1 MINNKPKKFRSIITK
16 IISQINTIVSE
27 INTQIKKHQT
37 LFVHTIAIKLN
48 SEKKA
53 LSFYLNSDL
62 IPSWEIKIDP
72 IYLQDTLK
80 QLNEILNKVHFFNY
94 HIRII
99 ICEEKTSLI
108 YLELQSKNLTIP
120 NFSEVINN
128 FSNFYEK
135 KLDKENFIIKYF
147 GTKNEKYEIKFD
159 LCCIFHNMA
168 KFGTFDLV
176 LFNDRLYD
184 FNLSKDDNI
193 LNSLKTKMD
202 FNLSEDNT
210 YIYFNKLKEN
220 SISLFIFG
228 NYQYTKIDN
237 DDNDDA
243 ENKIIYEFIVNNIN
257 SVIEE
262 FYEKIKLFSE
272 NKQMVFYFNIITGCL
287 KDIYTT
293 TNDQEVFDTFNK
305 LFEPMNKD
313 PKYIQK
319 KLAKNF
325 MLCSSSN
332 K

>member
-1 MINNKPKKFRSIITK
+1 MNKTKKFKSIITK
-16 IISQINTIVSE
+16 IINEINLITAE

-37 LFVHTIAIKLN
+37 LFVHTITIKIN
-48 SEKKA
+48 SEKKT
-53 LSFYLNSDL
+53 LSFFLNSNL
-62 IPSWEIKIDP
+62 VPSSEIKLDP
-72 IYLQDTLK
+72 IYIQDTLK
-80 QLNEILNKVHFFNY
+80 QLNEVLNKVHFFNY

-99 ICEEKTSLI
+99 ILEEKNSLM
-108 YLELQSKNLTIP
+108 YLELQSKSLTLP

-135 KLDKENFIIKYF
+135 KLEKENIFVKKF
-147 GTKNEKYEIKFD
+147 ENKNEKFEIKFD
-159 LCCIFHNMA
+159 LCCIYHNMA

-184 FNLSKDDNI
+184 INLSKNDNI
-193 LNSLKTKMD
+193 INSLKNQMD

-228 NYQYTKIDN
+228 NYKYITKDNTNNDN
-237 DDNDDA
+237 D
-243 ENKIIYEFIVNNIN
+243 NKIIYEFIYNSIN
-257 SVIEE
+257 SVIAD
-262 FYEKIKLFSE
+262 FYEKIKLYIE

-293 TNDQEVFDTFNK
+293 TTDQELFDTFNK

-313 PKYIQK
+313 PKYLQK
-319 KLAKNF
+319 KLSKNF
-325 MLCSSSN
+325 MLCSN

>member
-1 MINNKPKKFRSIITK
+1 MNKTKKFKSIITK
-16 IISQINTIVSE
+16 IINEINLITAE

-37 LFVHTIAIKLN
+37 LFVHTITIKIN
-48 SEKKA
+48 SEKKT
-53 LSFYLNSDL
+53 LSFFLNSNL
-62 IPSWEIKIDP
+62 VPSSEIKLDP
-72 IYLQDTLK
+72 IYIQDTLK
-80 QLNEILNKVHFFNY
+80 QLNEVLNKVHFFNY

-99 ICEEKTSLI
+99 ILEEKNSLM
-108 YLELQSKNLTIP
+108 YLELQSKSLTLP

-135 KLDKENFIIKYF
+135 KLEKENIFVKKF
-147 GTKNEKYEIKFD
+147 ENKNEKFEIKFD
-159 LCCIFHNMA
+159 LCCIYHNMA

-184 FNLSKDDNI
+184 INLSKDDNI
-193 LNSLKTKMD
+193 INSLKNQMD

-228 NYQYTKIDN
+228 NYKYITKDNTNNDN
-237 DDNDDA
+237 DD
-243 ENKIIYEFIVNNIN
+243 KIIYEFIYNSIN
-257 SVIEE
+257 SVIAD
-262 FYEKIKLFSE
+262 FYEKIKLYIE

-293 TNDQEVFDTFNK
+293 TTDQELFDTFNK

-313 PKYIQK
+313 PKYLQK
-319 KLAKNF
+319 KLSKNF
-325 MLCSSSN
+325 MLCSN